1 MKVKRRK
8 FNIFELME
16 IEVQKSSDKGPVEEF
31 ILTPEEFKEFILNA
45 KNRPHT
51 SFNKVVGR
59 PGDQIGG
66 DWFYKGALI
75 TLNGKLLD

>member
-1 MKVKRRK
+1 MKVTRRK

-16 IEVQKSSDKGPVEEF
+16 IEVQKSNDKGPVEEF
-31 ILTPEEFKEFILNA
+31 LLTPQEFKEFTLNA

-59 PGDQIGG
+59 PDDPIGG
-66 DWFYKGALI
+66 DWFYKGAKV
-75 TLNGKLLD
+75 TLNGKLVD